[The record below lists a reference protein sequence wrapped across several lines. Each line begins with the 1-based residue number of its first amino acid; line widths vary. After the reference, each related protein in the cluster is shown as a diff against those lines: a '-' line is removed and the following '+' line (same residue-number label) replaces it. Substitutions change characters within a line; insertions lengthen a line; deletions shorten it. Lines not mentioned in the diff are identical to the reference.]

1 MCVCVFF
8 QCLGNRSTCTSFLFH
23 LLVCVCGG
31 WGRSCASYG
40 AAKLGRFLLTK
51 STERS
56 ACDVIDTSATPADM
70 VDDVA
75 DTDFQT
81 QNGSAHV
88 CFRDFQ
94 TLSFNSSDHK
104 LTERLEKI

>member
-1 MCVCVFF
+1 M
-8 QCLGNRSTCTSFLFH
+8 
-23 LLVCVCGG
+23 GG
-31 WGRSCASYG
+31 GRSCTSYS
-40 AAKLGRFLLTK
+40 AAILGRSLLTK
-51 STERS
+51 STEMS
-56 ACDVIDTSATPADM
+56 ACDVIDTSATPAYM

-94 TLSFNSSDHK
+94 TLSFNSPDHK
-104 LTERLEKI
+104 LTERLGQI